1 MTSLHHALATAFQAY
16 FALCHVTHISGDL
29 AEHLSLSKKIY
40 NKMTMKSRRML
51 TLWGQKMAA
60 QAAAALGQAG
70 HAVPDASVYVVLRY
84 PLATESPGLCQA
96 AAHGTP
102 KKLREEAAT

>member
-1 MTSLHHALATAFQAY
+1 
-16 FALCHVTHISGDL
+16 
-29 AEHLSLSKKIY
+29 
-40 NKMTMKSRRML
+40 
-51 TLWGQKMAA
+51 MAA

-84 PLATESPGLCQA
+84 PLATESPRLCQA